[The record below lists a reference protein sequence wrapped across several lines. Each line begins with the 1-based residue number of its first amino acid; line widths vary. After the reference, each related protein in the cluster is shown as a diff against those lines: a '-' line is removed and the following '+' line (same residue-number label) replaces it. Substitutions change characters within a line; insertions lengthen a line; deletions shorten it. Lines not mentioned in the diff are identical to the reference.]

1 MHIQDYICVAITGKG
16 YVPTT
21 FVLEETLIRVGR
33 SSSNDIV
40 LDPYLN
46 AAVSRR
52 HLVLRRK
59 NSGTWFVID
68 LESTRGTY
76 LNGKRVTEETQ
87 VFPRDVLQLGLD
99 GPLMMVTWRTGEETS
114 STLHRPAG
122 ARLSPLPFP
131 LALYCEFPATYRVF
145 QKLGEGGYGQ
155 VWRALHRKNRN
166 WVAVKFLRPELLLS
180 EGDDS
185 TLRIDNLVLRFQQEA
200 ELTRRLADSGSPGI
214 ARVYEVGGEPKE
226 GFLYMVMEYVEGRS
240 LDRIL
245 AKHGPLPAK
254 LVCRYMLQVAHSL
267 DAAHAIRW
275 KDDPAGPEM
284 RGIIHRDIKPSN
296 MIVRKKDNTTILC
309 DFGIA
314 AIEEGADRLTL
325 PQVRVMTYK
334 FTSPV
339 VLIENTISPATDLW
353 GLAVTTFILLTG
365 GHFPYDGV
373 DAAQT
378 LRNIRQGR
386 MNPLGNYRR
395 GLHPRL
401 LELVHQALSP
411 KPDERP
417 QAAAD
422 WIAELEWLDSAILD
436 EASTQPPLSEESSGS
451 EESAPS
457 HR

>member
-1 MHIQDYICVAITGKG
+1 MSKENYICVAITGKG

-21 FVLEETLIRVGR
+21 FVLDDPLIRVGR

-59 NSGTWFVID
+59 AANSWFVVD

-76 LNGKRVTEETQ
+76 LNGKRVTEETEI
-87 VFPRDVLQLGLD
+87 FPRDVIQLGLD
-99 GPLMMVTWRTGEETS
+99 GPMMMVTWRTGDETS

-122 ARLSPLPFP
+122 SRLSPLPFP
-131 LALYCEFPATYRVF
+131 LALYGDFPYKYRVF

-155 VWRALHRKNRN
+155 VWRALSRQDRK

-180 EGDDS
+180 EGSDS
-185 TLRIDNLVLRFQQEA
+185 TIRIDNLVQRFRREA
-200 ELTRRLADSGSPGI
+200 ELTRRLAEMGTPGI
-214 ARVYEVGGEPKE
+214 AQVYEVGGEPEE
-226 GFLYMVMEYVEGRS
+226 GFLYMVLEYIEGRS

-254 LVCRYMLQVAHSL
+254 LVCRYMLQVARSL
-267 DAAHAIRW
+267 DAAHNVRW
-275 KDDPAGPEM
+275 KSSEDTHEM
-284 RGIIHRDIKPSN
+284 RGIVHRDVKPSN
-296 MIVRKKDNTTILC
+296 MIIRKKDNTAILC

-334 FTSPV
+334 FTSPE
-339 VLIENTISPATDLW
+339 VLIENTIAPATDLW

-365 GHFPYDGV
+365 GHFPYDGI
-373 DAAQT
+373 DAAET
-378 LRNIRQGR
+378 LRQIRQGH
-386 MNPLGNYRR
+386 MNPLGGYRR

-411 KPDERP
+411 RPEERP
-417 QAAAD
+417 LSARE
-422 WIAELEWLDSAILD
+422 WISELEWLEATVIEEPDPLNSA
-436 EASTQPPLSEESSGS
+436 ETQADS

-457 HR
+457 HP